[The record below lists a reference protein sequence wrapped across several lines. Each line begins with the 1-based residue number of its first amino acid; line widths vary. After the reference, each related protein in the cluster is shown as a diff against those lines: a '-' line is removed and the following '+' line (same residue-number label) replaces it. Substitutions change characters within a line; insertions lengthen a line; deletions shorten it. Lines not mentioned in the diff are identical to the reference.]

1 MDYIVYSV
9 GLLQIMVIVALF
21 YLAHKMNKTYKKIQ
35 KIESSVENYLQ
46 EIIVEENDYK
56 IVDKPEKE
64 NQIITSVLEKI
75 FP

>member
-46 EIIVEENDYK
+46 EIIVEENNYK

-64 NQIITSVLEKI
+64 NQIITSVLEEI

>member
-35 KIESSVENYLQ
+35 KIEFSVENYLQ
-46 EIIVEENDYK
+46 EILVEENNYK

-64 NQIITSVLEKI
+64 NQIITSVLEEI

>member
-46 EIIVEENDYK
+46 EIIEEENNYK

-64 NQIITSVLEKI
+64 NQIITSVLEEI

>member
-35 KIESSVENYLQ
+35 KIEFSVENYLQ
-46 EIIVEENDYK
+46 EIIVEENNYK

-64 NQIITSVLEKI
+64 NQIITSVLEEI